1 MSSPVEKTI
10 VDDGKSN
17 NADSLEEKAVDAAV
31 NASKSNHLPE
41 DVPSPA
47 SNKNLSATQAAKNAQ
62 ILVKEDLGENPS
74 LRNANNDS
82 NGHIDVDNVVPV
94 ILAEVPDKGR
104 RTAGPLLVA
113 ESETVRPHVAWE
125 PEHRQYHD
133 KVWGI
138 VYLVAWMAFL
148 ACGFTLVAN
157 AHTRY
162 TFHSVAADG
171 NATEASTFN
180 ERTLRVVTDHYQAD
194 AQKCCATKATFLATQ
209 GDTTS
214 GSIFDV
220 CSELTL
226 EDAGRRR
233 GRRHLQFS
241 TEDEDTTGTLSD
253 SKFEFGDGMFDA
265 FLDAP
270 GITVTLCLLA
280 IFCAIL
286 WVVLLKFFATPIV
299 FCTEAAKVAFFLYL
313 FITGIQERTT
323 GAAIVALLC
332 GIGVVVWDIF
342 TYKQLIFAGK
352 ILSYAASSFQEN
364 LAMFCA
370 FIPILGL
377 YALHAYLFVLFY
389 SKSFEVAEVKHVH
402 ECYFEEFCTSGCYF
416 VSPSY
421 TTGMVVYISL
431 AYLWSVLLFYTMRL
445 SIIANIVGSWHFHPE
460 HQPGIARAIIN
471 TCTTSMGTLAA
482 ASLVQTIA
490 EKLNRMLLT
499 ESMWYQCMNPIYWII
514 MPLYCCFGYFIKMFI
529 LMLTKFS
536 VILHVFSGKSWF
548 GSAKKVFSIMK
559 RHFKGGFV
567 TEYASRSVLM
577 LGSYIFSISIYLI
590 AWVWLDKEFHTETFI
605 DVNDETIL
613 VIVWLFFA
621 LFNIWYPVLGIFL
634 LVVLSR
640 FLSKWEGL
648 DPADWVTPFAAT
660 FVGCIAMMFFTY
672 LAGIFLD
679 TVDVLFL
686 CFAID
691 RDNNVD
697 MSDNEFAKLVQEG
710 VPDVLAKPDLDG
722 TVVENDVDG
731 HFALVQEQPVPFAD
745 AQAPMVVVSGVEPI
759 HANSQTTL
767 EAQAV
772 SK

>member
-10 VDDGKSN
+10 VVDNDGKFNN
-17 NADSLEEKAVDAAV
+17 NAGGLEEKAVDG
-31 NASKSNHLPE
+31 NNNHLPE
-41 DVPSPA
+41 DVPTPA
-47 SNKNLSATQAAKNAQ
+47 SDKDLSVTQAAKNAA
-62 ILVKEDLGENPS
+62 IFTKKDKGNT
-74 LRNANNDS
+74 ND
-82 NGHIDVDNVVPV
+82 DDDTVPV
-94 ILAEVPDKGR
+94 ILAEVPDKTNGR
-104 RTAGPLLVA
+104 RSTAGPLLVA
-113 ESETVRPHVAWE
+113 ESETVRPLVAWE
-125 PEHRQYHD
+125 PEYRQYHD

-138 VYLVAWMAFL
+138 VYLVAWIAFL

-162 TFHSVAADG
+162 TFHTVSTDVNGSV
-171 NATEASTFN
+171 TLEPASTFN
-180 ERTLRVVTDHYQAD
+180 ERTLRVVADHYQAD
-194 AQKCCATKATFLATQ
+194 AQTCCATKATFLATQ
-209 GDTTS
+209 GGTTT
-214 GSIFDV
+214 GSTFDL

-226 EDAGRRR
+226 DDAGQRR
-233 GRRHLQFS
+233 GRRHLQF
-241 TEDEDTTGTLSD
+241 TTYNDDDNNYIYSD

-270 GITVTLCLLA
+270 GISVTLCLLA

-286 WVVLLKFFATPIV
+286 WVVLLKFFATPII
-299 FCTEAAKVAFFLYL
+299 FCTEAIKVAFFLYL
-313 FITGIQERTT
+313 FITGLKERTI

-332 GIGVVVWDIF
+332 GMGVVAWDIF
-342 TYKQLIFAGK
+342 IYKKLIFAGN

-364 LAMFCA
+364 LAMFFA
-370 FIPILGL
+370 FVPILGL

-389 SKSFEVAEVKHVH
+389 SKSFEVTEVKHVH
-402 ECYFEEFCTSGCYF
+402 DCYFEEFCTSGCYF

-445 SIIANIVGSWHFHPE
+445 SIIANVVGSWHFHPE

-499 ESMWYQCMNPIYWII
+499 ESMWYQCFNPIFWIV
-514 MPLYCCFGYFIKMFI
+514 MPIYCCFGYCIKMFI

-536 VILHVFSGKSWF
+536 VILHVFSGKAWF

-567 TEYASRSVLM
+567 TEYASQSVLM
-577 LGSYIFSISIYLI
+577 LGSYIFSVSIYLI

-605 DVNDETIL
+605 DVNDKTIM

-621 LFNIWYPVLGIFL
+621 LFNIWYPVLGLFL
-634 LVVLSR
+634 LVILSR

-722 TVVENDVDG
+722 AVVEPEIDG
-731 HFALVQEQPVPFAD
+731 HVAHVVDQEQEQPASFTD
-745 AQAPMVVVSGVEPI
+745 AHAPMVVVTGVEPI
-759 HANSQTTL
+759 HAVSQTTL
-767 EAQAV
+767 EAQSV